1 MSKKLLAL
9 ILSITML
16 MSAASLSVSA
26 EEEVIDRNT
35 VSDESIAQEG
45 EGPPNAVWVMEP
57 VEDAGTA
64 EGEFEIGRASCRERV

>member
-35 VSDESIAQEG
+35 VSDEIIAQEG
-45 EGPPNAVWVMEP
+45 EGPSNAVWVTEP
-57 VEDAGTA
+57 VEDAGTT
-64 EGEFEIGRASCRERV
+64 EGEFVEYIADTLS